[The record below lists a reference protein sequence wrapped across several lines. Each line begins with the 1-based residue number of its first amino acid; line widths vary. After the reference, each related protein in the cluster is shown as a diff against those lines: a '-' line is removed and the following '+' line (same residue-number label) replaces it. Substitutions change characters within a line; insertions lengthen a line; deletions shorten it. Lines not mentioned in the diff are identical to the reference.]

1 MDRSDLIAALTPKVD
16 AFMGMFDMFEPWQP
30 PEVVD
35 GRAVIDIRGVIGF
48 DVDADDI
55 APKLRGLN
63 ADTLEVHIDSS
74 GGNVWHGVALANALM
89 QHPARVEV
97 EVDAV
102 AASAGSIIAMA
113 GDSVTMHPGSMM
125 MVHNGR
131 GYVDGGTAEQMRAVA
146 GLLDQINMNMA
157 DTYTARAGGTRE
169 QWLEVMAAE
178 TWFTGDEA
186 VAAGLA
192 TSTVT
197 VEQRSSS
204 DSSGGG
210 EEAETDLREVF
221 GYRYNGRADAPAPD
235 FVIASLTDP
244 AVKPDGVIAT
254 YWTEAEAELLDAV
267 KPVPADPETD
277 RGAEL
282 WTEYVDDQVAAFAA
296 AFTTKDIP
304 SAADWAEAILG
315 KASHANSN

>member
-16 AFMGMFDMFEPWQP
+16 AFTGMFDMFEPWQP

-97 EVDAV
+97 EVDAM

-146 GLLDQINMNMA
+146 GLLDQINTNMA

-192 TSTVT
+192 TSTVS

-204 DSSGGG
+204 DDGGDA
-210 EEAETDLREVF
+210 EAVSDLREVF

-235 FVIASLTDP
+235 FVIASL
-244 AVKPDGVIAT
+244 
-254 YWTEAEAELLDAV
+254 
-267 KPVPADPETD
+267 ADPELEPETVD
-277 RGAEL
+277 VSTAL
-282 WTEYVDDQVAAFAA
+282 DDQVAAFAA

-315 KASHANSN
+315 KASHAHSN

>member
-1 MDRSDLIAALTPKVD
+1 VDRSDLIAALTPKVD

-97 EVDAV
+97 EVDAM

-146 GLLDQINMNMA
+146 GLLDQINTNMA

-192 TSTVT
+192 TSTVS

-204 DSSGGG
+204 DDGGDA
-210 EEAETDLREVF
+210 EAVSDLREVF

-235 FVIASLTDP
+235 FVIASL
-244 AVKPDGVIAT
+244 
-254 YWTEAEAELLDAV
+254 
-267 KPVPADPETD
+267 ADPELEPETVD
-277 RGAEL
+277 VSTAL
-282 WTEYVDDQVAAFAA
+282 DDQVAAFAA

-315 KASHANSN
+315 KASHAHSN